1 MAISLE
7 DLQNQPFVQAH
18 KNLYKVALE
27 RMAYSEVNSDRAFW
41 DELDPEVRDKVKK
54 QMKEHGDK
62 PVWRML

>member
-1 MAISLE
+1 M
-7 DLQNQPFVQAH
+7 QAH

-27 RMAYSEVNSDRAFW
+27 RMAYSEMNSDRAFW
-41 DELDPEVRDKVKK
+41 DELDPDVRDKVKK